1 MITPEVALEW
11 TAVVLNVAFALFIAY
26 GRRIG
31 WLFGFFAG
39 LIGVGL
45 YALAHTWAMSALN
58 GYYVAM
64 ALYGWWSWGR
74 GEEQR
79 IRTQPPWRHGVLLVA
94 GLLATWGAAVLLA
107 GVLNGRYP
115 QADAFVTVYSIAATW
130 MMARKW
136 IATWAWFILADGVAV
151 WLNWRIGLPGLRA
164 AERDLP
170 GALRGGPVAL
180 GADVGRPARKAG
192 QCLMK
197 GTGLVPGQPT
207 VAAT

>member
-151 WLNWRIGLPGLRA
+151 WLNWRIGYQGYALLNVIYLVLSVVGLLRWGRMLA
-164 AERDLP
+164 AQR
-170 GALRGGPVAL
+170 
-180 GADVGRPARKAG
+180 GRP
-192 QCLMK
+192 
-197 GTGLVPGQPT
+197 VS
-207 VAAT
+207 V